1 MNKKL
6 FSMAVLSIILL
17 SSIGGI
23 PVLAQSVSPA
33 SDFEY
38 DLNGDGTGV
47 VICKYKGQRK
57 DVVIPSSI
65 EDIPVVELD
74 VRAFSGTDIVSV
86 VIPNSVTDIGFYCFA
101 NCRYLQKALLPNTLT
116 FLNLGVFQRCIALK
130 NITLPESLEY
140 IGIGAFAGSGLE
152 SITIPDKVHTIGA
165 HNGGIPPFSD
175 CVHLKSVTIG
185 NGTEMIGWGAFGGC
199 TSLTTVSI
207 GSGIKAILG
216 GAFAYCRNLTSF
228 NIGVKKLKAGSTFKL
243 YGGKDG
249 RYHETGYINSVQDL
263 DGNTHQIDIFV
274 GCSALSLKEKKKIR
288 DTGYTGGF

>member
-86 VIPNSVTDIGFYCFA
+86 VIPNSVT
-101 NCRYLQKALLPNTLT
+101 
-116 FLNLGVFQRCIALK
+116 
-130 NITLPESLEY
+130 
-140 IGIGAFAGSGLE
+140 
-152 SITIPDKVHTIGA
+152 IPDKVHTIGA
-165 HNGGIPPFSD
+165 HNGGMPPFSD

>member
-1 MNKKL
+1 MKKL
-6 FSMAVLSIILL
+6 FSMAVLLAVL
-17 SSIGGI
+17 FNGIGT
-23 PVLAQSVSPA
+23 AQAIAQNVSPA

-38 DLNGDGTGV
+38 DLNDDSTGV

-57 DVVIPSSI
+57 EVVIPSSI

-86 VIPNSVTDIGFYCFA
+86 VIPNSVTDIEPYCFSD
-101 NCRYLQKALLPNTLT
+101 CRYLQKVLLPNTLT
-116 FLNLGVFQRCIALK
+116 FLNWGAFQNCITLK
-130 NITLPESLEY
+130 NITLPESIEY
-140 IGIGAFAGSGLE
+140 IGIGVFAGSGLE

-165 HNGGIPPFSD
+165 HNGGVPPFAD
-175 CVHLKSVTIG
+175 CIHLKSVTIG

-228 NIGVKKLKAGSTFKL
+228 NIGVKKLKASSTFKL
-243 YGGKDG
+243 YGGGDG

-274 GCSALSLKEKKKIR
+274 GCSALSLKEKKMIR

>member
-6 FSMAVLSIILL
+6 FSMAVLFAVLL
-17 SSIGGI
+17 SNIGVI
-23 PVLAQSVSPA
+23 PVLAQSVSSV

-38 DLNGDGTGV
+38 DLNDDSTGV

-86 VIPNSVTDIGFYCFA
+86 VIPNSVTDIEPYCFSD
-101 NCRYLQKALLPNTLT
+101 CRYLQKVLLPNTLT
-116 FLNLGVFQRCIALK
+116 FLNWGAFQNCIALK
-130 NITLPESLEY
+130 NITLPESIEY
-140 IGIGAFAGSGLE
+140 IGIGVFAGSGLE

>member
-6 FSMAVLSIILL
+6 FSIVLLSIILL
-17 SSIGGI
+17 SGIGVI
-23 PVLAQSVSPA
+23 PVLAQSVSPV

-38 DLNGDGTGV
+38 DLNDGSTGV
-47 VICKYKGQRK
+47 IICKYKGQRK

-116 FLNLGVFQRCIALK
+116 FLDLGVFQRCIALK

-152 SITIPDKVHTIGA
+152 SIIIPDKVH
-165 HNGGIPPFSD
+165 
-175 CVHLKSVTIG
+175 
-185 NGTEMIGWGAFGGC
+185 

-207 GSGIKAILG
+207 GRGIKAILG
-216 GAFAYCRNLTSF
+216 GAFAYCHNLTSF

-249 RYHETGYINSVQDL
+249 RYHETGYINSVQDI

>member
-6 FSMAVLSIILL
+6 FSMAVLLAVL
-17 SSIGGI
+17 FNSIGTVQAI
-23 PVLAQSVSPA
+23 AQNVSPV

-47 VICKYKGQRK
+47 VIYKYKGQRK

-65 EDIPVVELD
+65 EDIPVVELEHK
-74 VRAFSGTDIVSV
+74 AFYGTDIVSV
-86 VIPNSVTDIGFYCFA
+86 VIPNSVTYIDTYCFSD
-101 NCRYLQKALLPNTLT
+101 CSYLQEVLLPKKLT
-116 FLNLGVFQRCIALK
+116 FIDWGVFQNCIALK

-165 HNGGIPPFSD
+165 HNGGVPPFAD
-175 CVHLKSVTIG
+175 CIHLKSVTIG